1 VRRIGRTVMK
11 PITYSLQFRGRASSS
26 APDRMRLRLT
36 APSSALVTS
45 LGPDGVHGAF
55 EDVPG
60 GDATLE
66 AEFSL
71 REHSAFDDAGTI
83 EFGHGNSVRFCSLG
97 LGRLVECPDRNL
109 RHGTVVCQVEGGNGQ
124 FERAEGLI
132 TSNFLVSDT
141 GEVTDNHLGLIF
153 VHEGRS
159 EAALAVRPLR
169 EGVKGEQP

>member
-1 VRRIGRTVMK
+1 MK
-11 PITYSLQFRGRASSS
+11 PITYSLQFRGRASSTG
-26 APDRMRLRLT
+26 PDRMRFRLT

-45 LGPDGVHGAF
+45 LCPDGVHGAF
-55 EDVPG
+55 EDVAG

-66 AEFSL
+66 AELSL
-71 REHSAFDDAGTI
+71 REHLAFDDAGTI
-83 EFGHGNSVRFCSLG
+83 EFGHGNSVRFRSLG

-124 FERAEGLI
+124 FARAEGLI

-153 VHEGRS
+153 VHERRF
-159 EAALAVRPLR
+159 EAGSAVRPLR
-169 EGVKGEQP
+169 EGVKGEP

>member
-1 VRRIGRTVMK
+1 MK
-11 PITYSLQFRGRASSS
+11 PITYSLQFRGRASSA
-26 APDRMRLRLT
+26 APDRMRLRLI

-45 LGPDGVHGAF
+45 LGPDGVQGAF
-55 EDVPG
+55 EDAAG

-66 AEFSL
+66 AELSF

-83 EFGHGNSVRFCSLG
+83 EFGHGNSVRFRSLG
-97 LGRLVECPDRNL
+97 RGRLVECPDHNL
-109 RHGTVVCQVEGGNGQ
+109 RHGTVVREVDGGNGQ

-153 VHEGRS
+153 VHERRF
-159 EAALAVRPLR
+159 EAVAAVRPLR
-169 EGVKGEQP
+169 EEMNGDP

>member
-1 VRRIGRTVMK
+1 MK
-11 PITYSLQFRGRASSS
+11 PITYSLQFRGRASSVGS
-26 APDRMRLRLT
+26 DRMRFRLT

-45 LGPDGVHGAF
+45 LGPDGVHAVV
-55 EDVPG
+55 EDAAG

-66 AEFSL
+66 AELSL
-71 REHSAFDDAGTI
+71 GGHSTFEDGGTI
-83 EFGHGNSVRFCSLG
+83 EFGHGNSVRFRSVG

-109 RHGTVVCQVEGGNGQ
+109 RQGTVVCQVEGGNGQ

-153 VHEGRS
+153 VHERRS
-159 EAALAVRPLR
+159 EAASAVRPLR
-169 EGVKGEQP
+169 ERRER